1 VNTILR
7 GTIDLLSD
15 AVEVADPRLPA
26 EFSGSGGSP
35 RIDRELTSGRKAVAV
50 LFLAGLAL
58 LPLLVMA
65 LILL

>member
-1 VNTILR
+1 MNTILR
-7 GTIDLLSD
+7 GIIDLLSD

-26 EFSGSGGSP
+26 EFSGPGGPARIERETSP
-35 RIDRELTSGRKAVAV
+35 GRKAGAL

-65 LILL
+65 LTMR